1 MRTPAHMIGI
11 GSLHR
16 EAFRP
21 GSRTPV
27 ESGFTL
33 VELVVVLVI
42 MGIMAAVAI
51 PRLMT
56 YSMHEAA
63 YRDQVKSALQFARKT
78 AVAQR
83 RYTCVEITGTTAT
96 VTGELVEPQNH
107 AGSCPYT
114 ALPMPGSGAHV
125 LTAPSDVTM
134 VPDLTVMFDAEGKTT
149 VATTTLTA
157 TASDGATATLTI
169 EHGSGYVHD

>member
-1 MRTPAHMIGI
+1 MSGGRQSSPGSIPGQALRTPA
-11 GSLHR
+11 SN
-16 EAFRP
+16 A
-21 GSRTPV
+21 
-27 ESGFTL
+27 GFTL

-42 MGIMAAVAI
+42 TGIMAAVAI

-114 ALPMPGSGAHV
+114 ALPLPAQWGACPDG
-125 LTAPSDVTM
+125 TRVT
-134 VPDLTVMFDAEGKTT
+134 
-149 VATTTLTA
+149 
-157 TASDGATATLTI
+157 
-169 EHGSGYVHD
+169 